1 MTMPAVLDQPQFDRD
16 RLSKPDAPKPIT
28 PQIVPT
34 GGGREQPL
42 VWQSPDADRVRLIVV
57 THDSVY
63 FSRGLSA
70 EEMAP
75 LGARLEAGERP
86 TSVIPEFAVEVSFA
100 DVTAVELVEE
110 EHVVLVHFGFE
121 GMSHTLALPIARLDR
136 LNLLFESLR
145 RRIAPEARVQE
156 HSAIWAAIKK
166 PLGATG
172 VLGLLAAICYWDALE
187 LEAGH
192 EVSVSGRNGAI
203 KAALRA
209 LAEQLGSKGA
219 MALGCFALVA
229 ALVWVGMAVV
239 SSPARKNFQ
248 VAR

>member
-1 MTMPAVLDQPQFDRD
+1 MPAVLDQPQFDRD
-16 RLSKPDAPKPIT
+16 SLSNPDAAKSVT
-28 PQIVPT
+28 SQIVPT
-34 GGGREQPL
+34 SGGREPPL
-42 VWQSPDADRVRLIVV
+42 VWQSPDGDRVRLIVV
-57 THDSVY
+57 TQDCAY

-70 EEMAP
+70 AEMAP
-75 LGARLEAGERP
+75 LGLQLESGENP
-86 TSVIPEFAVEVSFA
+86 TSVIPEFAVEVSFS

-110 EHVVLVHFGFE
+110 DHAVLVHFAFE
-121 GMSHTLALPIARLDR
+121 GKSHTLALPVARLDR

-166 PLGATG
+166 PLGVTG
-172 VLGLLAAICYWDALE
+172 AVGLLAAICYWDALE

-192 EVSVSGRNGAI
+192 EVSVSGRNRAI

-219 MALGCFALVA
+219 LALGCFTLVA
-229 ALVWVGMAVV
+229 ALVWVGIAVV
-239 SSPARKNFQ
+239 NSPARKRFQ